1 MQRYLAARLLAS
13 VPVMLGILAVV
24 FLLIRLIP
32 GDAVQLF
39 LGTQVEMT
47 PQQMAE
53 LRRFFGVDKPIHA
66 QFIDYL
72 GRILRGDFGVSLR
85 TSRPVLP
92 DIMQRLP
99 LSFQLATFA
108 LVIATLI
115 AIPLGIASAVRRNSV
130 FDVIARVGGLLGL
143 SMPNF
148 WLGAMLILVF
158 SRYLHV
164 SLGQYV
170 PVTQNPLGTLQ
181 SLYLPAIALGAAIAA
196 ILMRYVRSSLLEVLG
211 HEYIRTARGKGL
223 QGRVV
228 MLRHALPNALIPVIT
243 VLGFQM
249 GYLLGGTVVIEEI
262 FALPGMGRLVLQAIF
277 QRDYPVVQGVVLMIA
292 LLFVIT
298 NLVVDLLY
306 AWVDPR
312 IRYA

>member
-1 MQRYLAARLLAS
+1 MQRYLATRLLALI
-13 VPVMLGILAVV
+13 PVLLGILAVV

-47 PQQMAE
+47 PEQMTE
-53 LRRFFGVDKPIHA
+53 LRRFFGVDKPIWA
-66 QFIDYL
+66 QFVDYL

-92 DIMQRLP
+92 DIMARLP
-99 LSFQLATFA
+99 LSFQLAMFA
-108 LVIATLI
+108 LAIALAI
-115 AIPLGIASAVRRNSV
+115 AVPLGILSAVTRNSAL
-130 FDVIARVGGLLGL
+130 DVLTRIGGLLGL

-170 PVTQNPLGTLQ
+170 PLRQNPLGTLE
-181 SLYLPAIALGAAIAA
+181 SLYLPAIALGVAIAA
-196 ILMRYVRSSLLEVLG
+196 ILMRYIRSSLLEVLG
-211 HEYIRTARGKGL
+211 QDYVRTARGKGL
-223 QGRVV
+223 RASAV
-228 MLRHALPNALIPVIT
+228 MLRHALPNAMIPVIT
-243 VLGFQM
+243 VVGFQM

-277 QRDYPVVQGVVLMIA
+277 QRDYPVVQGVVLTIA
-292 LLFVIT
+292 LLFVVT

-306 AWVDPR
+306 AWIDPR
-312 IRYA
+312 IRYG

>member
-1 MQRYLAARLLAS
+1 VQRYLAARLLALI
-13 VPVMLGILAVV
+13 PVLLGILAVV

-47 PQQMAE
+47 PEQMAE

-66 QFIDYL
+66 QFLDYL
-72 GRILRGDFGVSLR
+72 GRIIHGDLGVSLR
-85 TSRPVLP
+85 TSRPVLG

-99 LSFQLATFA
+99 LSFQLAAFA
-108 LVIATLI
+108 LIVAMVIAV
-115 AIPLGIASAVRRNSV
+115 PLGIASAVTRNSAL
-130 FDVIARVGGLLGL
+130 DVLARVGGLLGL

-148 WLGAMLILVF
+148 WLGAMLILIF

-170 PVTQNPLGTLQ
+170 PITQHPLGTLQ
-181 SLYLPAIALGAAIAA
+181 SLYLPALALGAAIAA

-211 HEYIRTARGKGL
+211 QDFVRTARGKGL
-223 QGRVV
+223 RSMAV

-262 FALPGMGRLVLQAIF
+262 FALPGMGRLALQAIY
-277 QRDYPVVQGVVLMIA
+277 QRDYPVVQGVVLTIA
-292 LLFVIT
+292 LLFVVT

-312 IRYA
+312 IRYG

>member
-1 MQRYLAARLLAS
+1 MQRYLAARLLAF
-13 VPVMLGILAVV
+13 VPVLLGILAVV

-47 PQQMAE
+47 PEQMAE

-72 GRILRGDFGVSLR
+72 GRIVRGDFGVSLR

-92 DIMQRLP
+92 DIVQRLP
-99 LSFQLATFA
+99 LSFQLASFA
-108 LVIATLI
+108 LVIATLM
-115 AIPLGIASAVRRNSV
+115 AIPLGIASAVRRNSAL
-130 FDVIARVGGLLGL
+130 DVAARIGGLLGL

-148 WLGAMLILVF
+148 WLGAMLILVS
-158 SRYLHV
+158 SRYLHI

-223 QGRVV
+223 QSAVV

-277 QRDYPVVQGVVLMIA
+277 QRDYPVVQGVVLVIA
-292 LLFVIT
+292 LLFVMT

-306 AWVDPR
+306 AWIDPR

>member
-1 MQRYLAARLLAS
+1 MQRYLVTRLLALI
-13 VPVMLGILAVV
+13 PVLLGILAVV

-47 PQQMAE
+47 PEQMAE
-53 LRRFFGVDKPIHA
+53 LRRFFGVDKPIWA
-66 QFIDYL
+66 QFVDYL

-85 TSRPVLP
+85 TSRAVLP
-92 DIMQRLP
+92 DIMARLP
-99 LSFQLATFA
+99 LSFQLAMFALAIA
-108 LVIATLI
+108 LVIAV
-115 AIPLGIASAVRRNSV
+115 PLGILSAVTRNST
-130 FDVIARVGGLLGL
+130 FDVLTRIGGLLGL

-170 PVTQNPLGTLQ
+170 PLGQNPLGTLE
-181 SLYLPAIALGAAIAA
+181 SLYLPAIALGVAIAA
-196 ILMRYVRSSLLEVLG
+196 ILMRYIRSSLLEVLG
-211 HEYIRTARGKGL
+211 QDYVRTARGKGL
-223 QGRVV
+223 RASAV
-228 MLRHALPNALIPVIT
+228 MIRHALPNAMIPVIT
-243 VLGFQM
+243 VVGFQM

-277 QRDYPVVQGVVLMIA
+277 QRDYPVVQGVVLTIA
-292 LLFVIT
+292 LLFVVT

-306 AWVDPR
+306 AWIDPR
-312 IRYA
+312 IRYG

>member
-1 MQRYLAARLLAS
+1 MQRYLATRLVALI
-13 VPVMLGILAVV
+13 PVLLGILAVV

-53 LRRFFGVDKPIHA
+53 LRRFFGVDKPIYA
-66 QFIDYL
+66 QFLDYL

-85 TSRPVLP
+85 TARPVLD
-92 DIMQRLP
+92 DIKQRLP
-99 LSFQLATFA
+99 LSFQLASLA
-108 LVIATLI
+108 LLIAMAI
-115 AIPLGIASAVRRNSV
+115 AIPLGILSAVTRNSS
-130 FDVIARVGGLLGL
+130 FDVLTRVGGLLGL
-143 SMPNF
+143 SIPNF

-158 SRYLHV
+158 SRYLHT

-170 PVTQNPLGTLQ
+170 PISQDPLGTLQ

-196 ILMRYVRSSLLEVLG
+196 ILMRYIRSSLLEVLG
-211 HEYIRTARGKGL
+211 QEYVRTAHGKGL
-223 QGRVV
+223 RGSAV
-228 MLRHALPNALIPVIT
+228 MLRHALPNAMIPVIT

-277 QRDYPVVQGVVLMIA
+277 QRDYPVVQGVVLVIA
-292 LLFVIT
+292 LLFVLT
-298 NLVVDLLY
+298 NLAVDLLY
-306 AWVDPR
+306 AWIDPR
-312 IRYA
+312 IRYG

>member
-1 MQRYLAARLLAS
+1 MQRYLATRLLALI
-13 VPVMLGILAVV
+13 PVLLGILAVV

-47 PQQMAE
+47 PEQMAE
-53 LRRFFGVDKPIHA
+53 LRRFFGVDKPIWA

-92 DIMQRLP
+92 DIMARLP
-99 LSFQLATFA
+99 LSFQLAVFSLAIA
-108 LVIATLI
+108 LAIAV
-115 AIPLGIASAVRRNSV
+115 PLGILSAVTRNSA
-130 FDVIARVGGLLGL
+130 FDVLTRIGGLLGL

-170 PVTQNPLGTLQ
+170 PLSQNPLGTLE
-181 SLYLPAIALGAAIAA
+181 SLYLPAIALGTAIAA
-196 ILMRYVRSSLLEVLG
+196 ILMRYIRSSLLEVLG
-211 HEYIRTARGKGL
+211 QDYVRTARSKGL
-223 QGRVV
+223 RASAV
-228 MLRHALPNALIPVIT
+228 MLRHALPNAMIPVIT
-243 VLGFQM
+243 VVGFQM

-262 FALPGMGRLVLQAIF
+262 FALPGMGRLVLRAIF
-277 QRDYPVVQGVVLMIA
+277 QRDYPVVQGVVLTIA
-292 LLFVIT
+292 LLFVVT

-306 AWVDPR
+306 AWIDPR
-312 IRYA
+312 IRYG

>member
-1 MQRYLAARLLAS
+1 MQRYLAARLLALF
-13 VPVMLGILAVV
+13 PVLLGILAVV

-47 PQQMAE
+47 PEQMAE
-53 LRRFFGVDKPIHA
+53 IRRFFGVDKPIPA
-66 QFIDYL
+66 QFVDYL
-72 GRILRGDFGVSLR
+72 GRILRGDLGVSLR
-85 TSRPVLP
+85 TSRPVLG
-92 DIMQRLP
+92 DILQRLP

-108 LVIATLI
+108 LLVAVAIAV
-115 AIPLGIASAVRRNSV
+115 PLGIASAVTRNSTLDV
-130 FDVIARVGGLLGL
+130 FTRIGGLLGL

-148 WLGAMLILVF
+148 WLGAMLILIF

-170 PVTQNPLGTLQ
+170 PITQNPLGTLQ
-181 SLYLPAIALGAAIAA
+181 SLYLPALALGAAIAS

-211 HEYIRTARGKGL
+211 QEYVRTARGKGL
-223 QGRVV
+223 REAVV

-262 FALPGMGRLVLQAIF
+262 FALPGMGRLALQAIF
-277 QRDYPVVQGVVLMIA
+277 QRDYPVVQGVVLIIA
-292 LLFVIT
+292 LLFVLT

-306 AWVDPR
+306 AWIDPR
-312 IRYA
+312 IRYG

>member
-1 MQRYLAARLLAS
+1 MQRYLAARLLAFI
-13 VPVMLGILAVV
+13 PVLLGILAVV

-47 PQQMAE
+47 PAQMAE

-99 LSFQLATFA
+99 LSFQLASFA

-115 AIPLGIASAVRRNSV
+115 AIPLGIASAVRRNSA
-130 FDVIARVGGLLGL
+130 FDVAARIGGLLGL

-158 SRYLHV
+158 SRYLHI
-164 SLGQYV
+164 SLNQYV
-170 PVTQNPLGTLQ
+170 PITQNPLGTLQ

-223 QGRVV
+223 QSAVV

-249 GYLLGGTVVIEEI
+249 GYLLGGTVIIEEI

-277 QRDYPVVQGVVLMIA
+277 QRDYPVVQGVVLVIA
-292 LLFVIT
+292 LLFVMT

-306 AWVDPR
+306 AWIDPR

>member
-1 MQRYLAARLLAS
+1 MQRYLAARLLALI
-13 VPVMLGILAVV
+13 PVLVGILAVV

-47 PQQMAE
+47 PEQMAE
-53 LRRFFGVDKPIHA
+53 LRRFFGVDKPVHA
-66 QFIDYL
+66 QFVDYL
-72 GRILRGDFGVSLR
+72 GRIIRGDLGVSLR
-85 TSRPVLP
+85 TSRPVLG
-92 DIMQRLP
+92 DILQRLP
-99 LSFQLATFA
+99 LSFQLAAFA
-108 LVIATLI
+108 LVVAMLI
-115 AIPLGIASAVRRNSV
+115 AVPLGIASAVTRNSAL
-130 FDVIARVGGLLGL
+130 DVLARIGGLLGL

-148 WLGAMLILVF
+148 WLGAMLILIF

-170 PVTQNPLGTLQ
+170 PIMQNPLGTLQ
-181 SLYLPAIALGAAIAA
+181 SLYLPALALGAAIAA

-211 HEYIRTARGKGL
+211 QDFVRTARGKGL
-223 QGRVV
+223 RSLAV
-228 MLRHALPNALIPVIT
+228 MLRHALPNALIPVVT

-262 FALPGMGRLVLQAIF
+262 FALPGMGRLALQAIY
-277 QRDYPVVQGVVLMIA
+277 QRDYPVVQGVVLIIA
-292 LLFVIT
+292 LLFVLT

-306 AWVDPR
+306 AWIDPR

>member
-1 MQRYLAARLLAS
+1 MQRFLATRLLALI
-13 VPVMLGILAVV
+13 PVLLGILAVV

-47 PQQMAE
+47 PEQMTE
-53 LRRFFGVDKPIHA
+53 LRRFFGVDKPIWA
-66 QFIDYL
+66 QFVDYL

-92 DIMQRLP
+92 DIMMRLP
-99 LSFQLATFA
+99 LSFQLAMFA
-108 LVIATLI
+108 LAIALAI
-115 AIPLGIASAVRRNSV
+115 AVPLGILSAVTRNSV
-130 FDVIARVGGLLGL
+130 FDVLTRIGGLLGL

-170 PVTQNPLGTLQ
+170 PLRQNPLGTLE
-181 SLYLPAIALGAAIAA
+181 SLYLPAIALGVAIAA
-196 ILMRYVRSSLLEVLG
+196 ILMRYIRSSLLEVLG
-211 HEYIRTARGKGL
+211 QDYVRTARGKGL
-223 QGRVV
+223 RASAV
-228 MLRHALPNALIPVIT
+228 MLRHALPNAMIPVIT
-243 VLGFQM
+243 VVGFQM

-277 QRDYPVVQGVVLMIA
+277 QRDYPVVQGVVLTIA
-292 LLFVIT
+292 LLFVVT

-306 AWVDPR
+306 AWIDPR
-312 IRYA
+312 IRYG

>member
-1 MQRYLAARLLAS
+1 MQRYLAARLLALI
-13 VPVMLGILAVV
+13 PVLLGILAVV

-47 PQQMAE
+47 PEQMAE

-66 QFIDYL
+66 QFIEYL
-72 GRILRGDFGVSLR
+72 GRIVRGDLGVSLR
-85 TSRPVLP
+85 TSRPVFG
-92 DIMQRLP
+92 DILQRLP
-99 LSFQLATFA
+99 LSFQLAA
-108 LVIATLI
+108 LALIIAMAI
-115 AIPLGIASAVRRNSV
+115 AVPLGIASAVTRNSAL
-130 FDVIARVGGLLGL
+130 DVLARIGGLLGL

-148 WLGAMLILVF
+148 WLGAMLILIF

-170 PVTQNPLGTLQ
+170 PITQNPVATLQ
-181 SLYLPAIALGAAIAA
+181 SLYLPALALGGAIAA

-211 HEYIRTARGKGL
+211 QDFVRTARGKGL
-223 QGRVV
+223 RNVAV

-262 FALPGMGRLVLQAIF
+262 FALPGMGRLALQAIH
-277 QRDYPVVQGVVLMIA
+277 QRDYPVVQGVVLVIA
-292 LLFVIT
+292 LLFVLT

-306 AWVDPR
+306 AWIDPR
-312 IRYA
+312 IRYG

>member
-1 MQRYLAARLLAS
+1 MQRYLAGRLLAF
-13 VPVMLGILAVV
+13 VPVLLGILAVV

-47 PQQMAE
+47 PEQMAE

-72 GRILRGDFGVSLR
+72 ARILHGDFGVSLR

-108 LVIATLI
+108 LIVATAM
-115 AIPLGIASAVRRNSV
+115 AIPLGIASAVKRNSL
-130 FDVIARVGGLLGL
+130 FDVVARIGGLLGL

-158 SRYLHV
+158 SRYLHI

-170 PVTQNPLGTLQ
+170 PVTRNPLGTLQ
-181 SLYLPAIALGAAIAA
+181 SLYLPALALGAAIAA
-196 ILMRYVRSSLLEVLG
+196 ILMRYTRSSLLEVLG

-223 QGRVV
+223 RNSVV

-277 QRDYPVVQGVVLMIA
+277 QRDYPVVQGVVLVIA
-292 LLFVIT
+292 LLFVMT

-306 AWVDPR
+306 AWIDPR

>member
-1 MQRYLAARLLAS
+1 MQRYLASRLLALI
-13 VPVMLGILAVV
+13 PVLLGILAVV

-47 PQQMAE
+47 PEQMAE
-53 LRRFFGVDKPIHA
+53 LRRFFGVDKPIYA

-72 GRILRGDFGVSLR
+72 TRILRGDFGVSLR
-85 TSRPVLP
+85 TSRSVLG

-99 LSFQLATFA
+99 LSFQLASFA
-108 LVIATLI
+108 LVVAVGL
-115 AIPLGIASAVRRNSV
+115 AVPLGIASAVTRNSL
-130 FDVIARVGGLLGL
+130 FDVFTRIGGLLGL
-143 SMPNF
+143 SIPNF

-170 PVTQNPLGTLQ
+170 PVSQNPLGTLQ
-181 SLYLPAIALGAAIAA
+181 SLYLPALSLGAAIAA

-211 HEYIRTARGKGL
+211 QEYVRTARGKGL
-223 QGRVV
+223 KSAAVI
-228 MLRHALPNALIPVIT
+228 LRHALPNAMIPVIT
-243 VLGFQM
+243 VIGFQM

-277 QRDYPVVQGVVLMIA
+277 QRDYPVVQGVVLVVA
-292 LLFVIT
+292 LLFVLT
-298 NLVVDLLY
+298 NLMVDLLY
-306 AWVDPR
+306 AWIDPR
-312 IRYA
+312 IRYG